1 MARFFAENQYLK
13 LKRATELS
21 CDEAGGVNLAQRN
34 TRVNNSS
41 LSRYSKEDEKHEALF
56 IPVDIAI
63 DIDRMAKRPL
73 IIETCAELLGYAL
86 VPLESRI
93 AAAGAL
99 SEEDAFRIMDE
110 ATELWRMTRLAFA
123 DGKIDA
129 LERKQL
135 RTKLH
140 ELIAACQ
147 LILEKLEV

>member
-13 LKRATELS
+13 LKRATEAS
-21 CDEAGGVNLAQRN
+21 YERAGGVKLAQEC
-34 TRVNNSS
+34 TRVVLST
-41 LSRYSKEDEKHEALF
+41 LSRYSKEDKQHEELF
-56 IPVDIAI
+56 IPIDIAV

-93 AAAGAL
+93 ASAEAL
-99 SEEDAFRIMDE
+99 SEDDAFRIMDE

-135 RTKLH
+135 RIKLH
-140 ELIAACQ
+140 DLIAACHI
-147 LILEKLEV
+147 ILEKLEA

>member
-13 LKRATELS
+13 LKRATELA
-21 CDEAGGVNLAQRN
+21 CETAGGVNLAQGC
-34 TRVNNSS
+34 TRVVGSV
-41 LSRYSKEDEKHEALF
+41 LSRYFKEDDRHEKLF
-56 IPVDIAI
+56 IPVDVAI

-73 IIETCAELLGYAL
+73 IIETCAEILGYAL

-93 AAAGAL
+93 ASVEAL
-99 SEEDAFRIMDE
+99 SEEDAYRIMDE

-129 LERKQL
+129 LERKQM

-140 ELIAACQ
+140 ELIAACHI
-147 LILEKLEV
+147 ILEKLEA